1 MRILE
6 EGRLCAHYALLEAR
20 TKLQFLVGHSM
31 VFIAVV
37 ECHEI
42 YPSQKS

>member
-6 EGRLCAHYALLEAR
+6 EGRLYAHALLEAR